1 MKNNQ
6 FSPIRRFVQL
16 LLTVILFT
24 TSTQSIFA
32 QSNTCEIHYTRLN
45 NSVVESQIVQYFHY
59 IDSVM
64 PKEEYLTTVDLC
76 RVGVM
81 DYISIG
87 YKVFDDDII
96 FDLDYHMICKIEGR
110 DVLFSFQKPITPD
123 GIPFFCHDNQE
134 REQIIKNNF
143 PKAYKAYL
151 ESLKSKD
158 KFAIEVGLNNCITFK
173 LEFKRGKLIKRLIC
187 TGEKPCITQEY

>member
-1 MKNNQ
+1 MKNYQ

-16 LLTVILFT
+16 LLTVVLFT

-32 QSNTCEIHYTRLN
+32 QANTSEIHYTRLN
-45 NSVVESQIVQYFHY
+45 NSVVESQIIQYFHY
-59 IDSVM
+59 VDSVM
-64 PKEEYLTTVDLC
+64 PKTEYLTWVDLC
-76 RVGVM
+76 QVGVM

-87 YKVFDDDII
+87 YKVFDDEII

-123 GIPFFCHDNQE
+123 GIPFFYHDNQE
-134 REQIIKNNF
+134 KEQIIKNNF
-143 PKAYKAYL
+143 PKVFDRYIEFLKNPGN
-151 ESLKSKD
+151 LKSIK
-158 KFAIEVGLNNCITFK
+158 LLYHCITFK